1 MQGKLPAVIWRT
13 LFLMWLCTFA
23 MLINL
28 VHSKAG
34 LGEGLVEGCMRQ
46 KTLAD
51 WSRAGQISARR
62 SAAMN

>member
-1 MQGKLPAVIWRT
+1 MHQKLPVVIWST
-13 LFLMWLCTFA
+13 MFLMWLCTFA
-23 MLINL
+23 LLINL

-34 LGEGLVEGCMRQ
+34 MGEGLVEDCLRQ

-51 WSRAGQISARR
+51 WSRAGQISVRG